1 MFDKETYLKNIQIWV
16 WCIVLFLGFYILSI
30 WEFIFVPLI
39 VSFFLLILFTWIQS
53 FLKKYLKNGF
63 LSGLVTF
70 LIFLGFVLFVWFI
83 LFTQAKWFFDN
94 SEKFLQGFSKIFYS
108 IDEWFSYFWVSTK
121 DYLTFDYLNSLL
133 SKINFSSIW
142 KNIFST
148 FSSVLSLIWTIII
161 FLFFIFLE
169 RKDFKQ
175 KAKYL
180 FDVKGFKVVQNI
192 YLKIQTDLNIYLS
205 TKFFLALFN
214 ALVATIIM
222 TLFWLEFALTFG
234 LVVFF
239 MDFIPIV
246 WAIIALWLPFLYS
259 LVTFDSIGAS
269 FFMLVCLYIPQI
281 ITWNFVEPKF
291 MWERLNLST
300 LVIIISLLFW
310 WQLWWVMWAFLA
322 TPIMAVLNI
331 ILSKPPQTKNISIL
345 LSKSKK

>member
-16 WCIVLFLGFYILSI
+16 WCIILFLGFYILSI

-70 LIFLGFVLFVWFI
+70 LIFLGFILLIWFI

-94 SEKFLQGFSKIFYS
+94 SEKFLQGFTKIFDS

-148 FSSVLSLIWTIII
+148 FSSILSL
-161 FLFFIFLE
+161 
-169 RKDFKQ
+169 
-175 KAKYL
+175 
-180 FDVKGFKVVQNI
+180 
-192 YLKIQTDLNIYLS
+192 

-222 TLFWLEFALTFG
+222 SLFGLEFALTFG

-269 FFMLVCLYIPQI
+269 FFMLICLYIPQI

-331 ILSKPPQTKNISIL
+331 ILSKTPQTKNISIL